1 MPVACITRHD
11 FYIPLVRD
19 QWVLISREMT
29 FITKGTESQDQGFLF
44 QLFMELC
51 FDTSSLS
58 FFLQLEFFTAIQFF
72 YLFLW
77 LMLEPTEKL
86 QVSVITGGAS
96 SLIFYFADG
105 QEHFFRLWV
114 QREDFNLGDTTR
126 WRISGHERRSFSNK
140 SVPTLFKCFNYFIY
154 KPYCLVFFDS
164 YWKVFIL
171 CIIFSVGW
179 FQERL
184 FKLSSA
190 VFSQHNCS
198 RGLEVCVLSLIIS
211 SFVNKTLLL
220 LFTYSV
226 QNRLQLRIFC
236 WYDDDQQTFFAINC
250 QLPLVF

>member
-1 MPVACITRHD
+1 
-11 FYIPLVRD
+11 
-19 QWVLISREMT
+19 
-29 FITKGTESQDQGFLF
+29 
-44 QLFMELC
+44 
-51 FDTSSLS
+51 
-58 FFLQLEFFTAIQFF
+58 
-72 YLFLW
+72 
-77 LMLEPTEKL
+77 MLEPTEKL
-86 QVSVITGGAS
+86 QVSIITGGAS
-96 SLIFYFADG
+96 SLIFLFCG
-105 QEHFFRLWV
+105 WPREFLQIM

-154 KPYCLVFFDS
+154 KPYCLFFFDS

-198 RGLEVCVLSLIIS
+198 SGLEVCVLSLTIS
-211 SFVNKTLLL
+211 SFVNKILLL

-226 QNRLQLRIFC
+226 QNRL
-236 WYDDDQQTFFAINC
+236 
-250 QLPLVF
+250 